1 MIQIPRT
8 GINWPH
14 QSQQDGKHHVKCKQ
28 KKLMAFQMENK
39 RPKGQKHSKFIYHGF
54 CGVEGKPSE
63 VKSHLRPE
71 VDRCGEGDWGK
82 K

>member
-14 QSQQDGKHHVKCKQ
+14 QSQQDGKHRVKCKQ

-39 RPKGQKHSKFIYHGF
+39 RLKGQKHSNFIYHGF
-54 CGVEGKPSE
+54 CGVEAIRSE
-63 VKSHLRPE
+63 EPFKARSGL
-71 VDRCGEGDWGK
+71 
-82 K
+82 